1 MASTIITKH
10 GSASNAP
17 SSLTQ
22 GELAINVTNGK
33 LYYGSGSQTAT
44 SVAEDFTFGHI
55 TSSGIWVSGS
65 SREFIHLNG
74 DLGSVSASGNISSG
88 GHITSSGRI
97 QTLSHITASGN
108 ISASGT
114 MRCSSM
120 KISTAYRIEDSGG
133 TSRHVLRGASIG
145 NEIELGNTNFTDG
158 IRITGN
164 ITSSGTIRNSGSIV
178 HGNVSASGNI
188 SATGDITSSATII
201 GATLVATGNVSAS
214 GNIVTSG
221 FISSSGRLQTLSH
234 ITASGNISASGHIS
248 CSGLIVPER
257 SGLVNQYRMIGYA
270 TGDGT
275 NFEFAKNMA
284 TNTAPFNHDIS
295 FGSDGLT
302 AQTVQTVIRMG
313 GIIINRAS
321 TLKRWTGWST
331 CQGSG
336 TANIALFKVTP
347 TRNDNTNLSAVL
359 LHDYSYTAL
368 GNAKMEDF
376 DLTEFT
382 VSSLAAGDMI
392 MSGMKSVAGQVHYF
406 TSMFEVEF
414 D

>member
-10 GSASNAP
+10 GSSSNAP

-22 GELAINVTNGK
+22 GELAINVSTGK

-65 SREFIHLNG
+65 AAPEGDTTLYRYIHLNG
-74 DLGSVSASGNISSG
+74 DLGSISASGNIVAG
-88 GHITSSGRI
+88 GFISSSGRI
-97 QTLSHITASGN
+97 QTLSHITASGD
-108 ISASGT
+108 ISASGVII
-114 MRCSSM
+114 SSRLFGESDLSSNN
-120 KISTAYRIEDSGG
+120 ISMGSDNRIDLNPSNTVAVRLSDSLVTLNKDTIVKGNLTAS
-133 TSRHVLRGASIG
+133 
-145 NEIELGNTNFTDG
+145 
-158 IRITGN
+158 GN
-164 ITSSGTIRNSGSIV
+164 ILSSGSIV

-188 SATGDITSSATII
+188 
-201 GATLVATGNVSAS
+201 VAG
-214 GNIVTSG
+214 G
-221 FISSSGRLQTLSH
+221 FISSSGRIQTLSH

-257 SGLVNQYRMIGYA
+257 SGLIAQHRMIGYA
-270 TGDGT
+270 SGDGT

-302 AQTVQTVIRMG
+302 AQSIQTMIRMG
-313 GIIINRAS
+313 GIIINRAC
-321 TLKRWTGWST
+321 TLKKWTGWSA

-347 TRNDNTNLSAVL
+347 TRNDSEDISAVL

-376 DLTEFT
+376 DLTSFT

-392 MSGMKSVAGQVHYF
+392 MSGMKSVSGQIHYF